1 MSDIRQFSVYT
12 QLTPDE
18 LDAFMKE
25 RIHRSGN
32 ISTRAS
38 NKQRMWTE
46 AELAMRNQAILS
58 MVADG
63 CSRPVISKELQ
74 RRWEVGRSAA
84 NRYIREALDALVEDN
99 EEFIK
104 HARDI
109 AISRLEG
116 VMVDAKEANDRR
128 SFLAALDQYNK
139 IHALYTEK
147 HEVKEDVSISFDFG
161 KD

>member
-1 MSDIRQFSVYT
+1 MSDIKQYTVYAK
-12 QLTPDE
+12 LTPEE
-18 LDAFMKE
+18 LDAFIKE

-32 ISTRAS
+32 INPRES
-38 NKQRMWTE
+38 NKQRMWTD
-46 AELAMRNQAILS
+46 AEKAMRNQAILS

-63 CSRPVISKELQ
+63 YSRPMISKELQ
-74 RRWEVGRSAA
+74 ARWEINKTTA
-84 NRYIREALDALVEDN
+84 NRYIRESLESLVEDN

-116 VMVDAKEANDRR
+116 VMMDAKEHGDRK
-128 SFLAALDQYNK
+128 SFLSALDQYNK

>member
-1 MSDIRQFSVYT
+1 MSELREYSVYT
-12 QLTPDE
+12 QLTEEE

-25 RIHRSGN
+25 RIHRSGD
-32 ISTRAS
+32 IKTRAS

-46 AELAMRNQAILS
+46 AELAMRNQAILT

-63 CSRPVISKELQ
+63 YSRPMISKELQ
-74 RRWEVGRSAA
+74 RRWEINKTTA
-84 NRYIREALDALVEDN
+84 NRYIRESLESLVEDN

-116 VMVDAKEANDRR
+116 VMMDAKEHSDRK
-128 SFLAALDQYNK
+128 SFLSALDQYNK
-139 IHALYTEK
+139 IHGLYTEK

>member
-1 MSDIRQFSVYT
+1 MSDIKRFSVYK
-12 QLTPDE
+12 QLSPDE
-18 LDAFMKE
+18 LDVFMKE
-25 RIHRSGN
+25 RIHRTGD
-32 ISTRAS
+32 IKERLS

-46 AELAMRNQAILS
+46 AELAMRNQAIMS

-63 CSRPVISKELQ
+63 YSRPKISKELQ
-74 RRWEVGRSAA
+74 RRWEINKTTA
-84 NRYIREALDALVEDN
+84 NKYIRQALECLVEDN